1 LALPREQLNDAGT
14 SVESIAK
21 RGNCSIRKVN
31 MTIPLAFLAPISSKP
46 VLLRVEE
53 VDYVCDVTF
62 VIGHGTNK
70 SVSVPNASSSSA
82 CRANG
87 RAPGG

>member
-1 LALPREQLNDAGT
+1 LAFSREQLNDAGT
-14 SVESIAK
+14 SVESIQA
-21 RGNCSIRKVN
+21 RKLQHTQVN
-31 MTIPLAFLAPISSKP
+31 MTISLAFLAPISSKP
-46 VLLRVEE
+46 VLPRVEE

-82 CRANG
+82 R
-87 RAPGG
+87 

>member
-1 LALPREQLNDAGT
+1 MTQEPLSKA
-14 SVESIAK
+14 SK
-21 RGNCSIRKVN
+21 RGKLQHTQVN
-31 MTIPLAFLAPISSKP
+31 MTISLAFLAPVSSKP
-46 VLLRVEE
+46 VLPRVQE

-82 CRANG
+82 R
-87 RAPGG
+87 